1 MIGQWFSLGIL
12 VSSTNKTDC
21 HDITEILL
29 KVALKIITITLIKI
43 NMNFNFIGPV
53 LAGHVIIPKGQEME
67 SPSLYTL
74 GSMFLGF
81 GFKQFFEIVLMLQL

>member
-1 MIGQWFSLGIL
+1 
-12 VSSTNKTDC
+12 
-21 HDITEILL
+21 
-29 KVALKIITITLIKI
+29 
-43 NMNFNFIGPV
+43 MNFNFIGPV